1 MTVPFPKLCRSG
13 FQTRGLLPSILGE
26 AVLWCSRYSATFSI
40 DVLIDYN
47 INRFL
52 NISLIAVYGYS

>member
-1 MTVPFPKLCRSG
+1 MAVSFPTLCRSV
-13 FQTRGLLPSILGE
+13 FQTQGLLPSNLGE

-40 DVLIDYN
+40 DVLIYYI

-52 NISLIAVYGYS
+52 TISLIAVYGYS